1 MAILTGV
8 GISQIDIDLLAK
20 RLSVVLPD
28 DYKKFLSHYNGFRVS
43 SPDHCDLPYN
53 NVDNNFI
60 SFDALFGHKV
70 NNENYDIENIND
82 DIVDEL
88 SFISNA
94 VVIGIDPG
102 DNFYVLVPEGEESGV
117 YYWDRTCLHADDK
130 KNNHSSLGEKNAL
143 HLYFYAKTF
152 NQFFDLL
159 LDQTIKKGMT
169 VSSGL

>member
-8 GISQIDIDLLAK
+8 SISQIDIDLLAK
-20 RLSVVLPD
+20 RLSVVFPD
-28 DYKKFLSHYNGFRVS
+28 DYKNFLSNYNGFRVS
-43 SPDHCDLPYN
+43 SPDHCDIPYN

-70 NNENYDIENIND
+70 NNDNYDIESVND
-82 DIVDEL
+82 DVIDEL

-102 DNFYVLVPEGEESGV
+102 DNFYVLVTEGEKSGV
-117 YYWDRTCLHADDK
+117 YYWDRACLHADDK
-130 KNNHSSLGEKNAL
+130 KNNYSISGEDGYL

-152 NQFFDLL
+152 KQFFDLL
-159 LDQTIKKGMT
+159 IGQTIKKGMT